1 MLLYNPDFIQ
11 DIKRIIVQAGEK
23 AYIAINPA
31 AVQAYWQMGKRIVE
45 QEQSGKER
53 ADYGTQLIKAL
64 SKELTEEF
72 GKGFSVPSLYNYR
85 LFYLIFPEIFSTPWR
100 ILT

>member
-1 MLLYNPDFIQ
+1 MAPIYRISVGFLLQNILNLVCRCLMLLYNPDFIQ

-23 AYIAINPA
+23 ACIAINPA

-53 ADYGTQLIKAL
+53 ADYGTQLI
-64 SKELTEEF
+64 S
-72 GKGFSVPSLYNYR
+72 
-85 LFYLIFPEIFSTPWR
+85 
-100 ILT
+100 